1 LTVLRNL
8 RIIVPQFARK
18 AHEWGDFSQEPMK
31 RINYLALLVWTG
43 ILPGLPL
50 EGAVPNAALNPSFT
64 NVISSVDSVMANNVI
79 ATRVYSTDTGN
90 PFAYDLVGGMNVA
103 APATF
108 TNGTTRPF
116 GSLILT
122 HHTIGFT
129 ATNQLW
135 GGDGGERAQKI
146 PKSSGVASDFRAIT
160 NFDSGLGFQFATD
173 PSKGTLT
180 NQLTGVYRVS
190 VSASFYATQSDV
202 YRLAVCTNGVVV
214 PHLAFTSPGA
224 ALNGKVTDV
233 TLNGSGLLTVGANTA
248 IDLRMISYA
257 QDETVRWFNVNVVV
271 DEP

>member
-1 LTVLRNL
+1 MLAGGDKPSYVEFNDCWFTPATNGVIIDNNTHAITVRGGNL
-8 RIIVPQFARK
+8 KPI
-18 AHEWGDFSQEPMK
+18 HFS
-31 RINYLALLVWTG
+31 
-43 ILPGLPL
+43 
-50 EGAVPNAALNPSFT
+50 NPA
-64 NVISSVDSVMANNVI
+64 NVSWVDSVV
-79 ATRVYSTDTGN
+79 ATNLVGARLLSTDAGN
-90 PFAYDLVGGMNVA
+90 PLVANLAGGMNVA

-122 HHTIGFT
+122 HHTVGFT

-135 GGDGGERAQKI
+135 GGDGGERAELI
-146 PKSSGVASDFRAIT
+146 PKSSGLASDFRAIT

-173 PSKGTLT
+173 PFRGTLT
-180 NQLTGVYRVS
+180 NQLAGVYRVS
-190 VSASFYATQSDV
+190 VSASFCAKQSDV

-233 TLNGSGLLTVGANTA
+233 TLNGSGLLTLGGNTR
-248 IDLRMISYA
+248 IDLRMISYG
-257 QDETVRWFNVNVVV
+257 QDETVRWFNVNFVL